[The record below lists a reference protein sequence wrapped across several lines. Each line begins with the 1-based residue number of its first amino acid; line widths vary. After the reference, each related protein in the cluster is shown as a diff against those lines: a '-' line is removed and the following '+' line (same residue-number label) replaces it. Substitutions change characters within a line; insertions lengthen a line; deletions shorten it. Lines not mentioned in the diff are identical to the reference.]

1 MNKSLLLAL
10 SALVPFSMADEVKL
24 KDGTVYKD
32 CTVEVE
38 TPESISVMVVVSG
51 GIKESKT
58 IKRELI
64 ETITKASPAELA
76 AAKIDKNYA
85 KPEIMSAKELEA
97 AQKELDAVI
106 KKNPQGEVH
115 DAAVKARA
123 TIVVLLEE
131 KKLVEEAKAVQ
142 EAKEAAEVTVRT
154 KYDHEAGKLLKRF
167 KALNTARKPYQA
179 MAVYDRLRQNYPG
192 SAALAE
198 AYPDAVRISAQ
209 VNRTLDVMIAA
220 KEKSLE
226 KERQMLSR
234 EEEKR
239 RANAKLTQ
247 EQRSALLD
255 AFQKKQVA
263 LRERENQLTEVHRA
277 HRKKVRERG
286 DRWFEP
292 TAGSLEAMRD
302 IKLVASTDAE
312 RLKNQEKEM
321 SAKIGC
327 KVEIKKI
334 LVRNIEKAAAKIE
347 DASLLTSQWDEII
360 NDPEI
365 EIVIEL
371 MGGINPAKEYILS
384 ALKAGKH
391 VVSANKDLIAVH
403 GHELLD
409 AAHESKVDF
418 LFEAAVAGG
427 IPIIRPLKQ
436 CLAGNHMT
444 EVMGIVN
451 GTTNFILTKMTQE
464 GMEFKDALALATEL
478 GYAEAD
484 PTADIEGLDAGRK
497 LSLIHI

>member
-1 MNKSLLLAL
+1 MNENVIKAALLG
-10 SALVPFSMADEVKL
+10 F
-24 KDGTVYKD
+24 GTVGTGVYK
-32 CTVEVE
+32 V
-38 TPESISVMVVVSG
+38 
-51 GIKESKT
+51 
-58 IKRELI
+58 
-64 ETITKASPAELA
+64 
-76 AAKIDKNYA
+76 
-85 KPEIMSAKELEA
+85 
-97 AQKELDAVI
+97 
-106 KKNPQGEVH
+106 
-115 DAAVKARA
+115 
-123 TIVVLLEE
+123 
-131 KKLVEEAKAVQ
+131 
-142 EAKEAAEVTVRT
+142 
-154 KYDHEAGKLLKRF
+154 
-167 KALNTARKPYQA
+167 
-179 MAVYDRLRQNYPG
+179 
-192 SAALAE
+192 
-198 AYPDAVRISAQ
+198 
-209 VNRTLDVMIAA
+209 
-220 KEKSLE
+220 
-226 KERQMLSR
+226 
-234 EEEKR
+234 
-239 RANAKLTQ
+239 
-247 EQRSALLD
+247 
-255 AFQKKQVA
+255 
-263 LRERENQLTEVHRA
+263 
-277 HRKKVRERG
+277 
-286 DRWFEP
+286 
-292 TAGSLEAMRD
+292 
-302 IKLVASTDAE
+302 
-312 RLKNQEKEM
+312 LKNQEKEM

-497 LSLIHI
+497 VAILASVAFNSRVVFNDVYTEGITKITPEDMEYAAKLGRTIKLLGTSRRLADGTCYAMVAPFMLGQNSPLYSVNDVFNAVFVHGNMLGDAMFYGSGAGKLPTASAVVGDIVDAAKHLHVNIVTNWNSTPAVLKPLDEVTGRFFVRIKKEAAEEAKKVFGDVEIISLGQLPQECAFITDEMTQGAFEEKLAQIGDQVLAKIRVKD

>member
-1 MNKSLLLAL
+1 MNENVIKAALLG
-10 SALVPFSMADEVKL
+10 F
-24 KDGTVYKD
+24 GTVGTGVYK
-32 CTVEVE
+32 V
-38 TPESISVMVVVSG
+38 
-51 GIKESKT
+51 
-58 IKRELI
+58 
-64 ETITKASPAELA
+64 
-76 AAKIDKNYA
+76 
-85 KPEIMSAKELEA
+85 
-97 AQKELDAVI
+97 
-106 KKNPQGEVH
+106 
-115 DAAVKARA
+115 
-123 TIVVLLEE
+123 
-131 KKLVEEAKAVQ
+131 
-142 EAKEAAEVTVRT
+142 
-154 KYDHEAGKLLKRF
+154 
-167 KALNTARKPYQA
+167 
-179 MAVYDRLRQNYPG
+179 
-192 SAALAE
+192 
-198 AYPDAVRISAQ
+198 
-209 VNRTLDVMIAA
+209 
-220 KEKSLE
+220 
-226 KERQMLSR
+226 
-234 EEEKR
+234 
-239 RANAKLTQ
+239 
-247 EQRSALLD
+247 
-255 AFQKKQVA
+255 
-263 LRERENQLTEVHRA
+263 
-277 HRKKVRERG
+277 
-286 DRWFEP
+286 
-292 TAGSLEAMRD
+292 
-302 IKLVASTDAE
+302 
-312 RLKNQEKEM
+312 LKNQEKEM

-327 KVEIKKI
+327 KIEIKKI

-497 LSLIHI
+497 VAILASVAFNSRVVFNDVYTEGIAKITSKDIHYAKEMGRDIKLLGVARNEAYVCPMLIPSSHPLATVNDSYNAVFVHGDAVEDAMFFGRGAGELPTASAVVGDVFDIVRNILAGCCGRIGCTCYKNIPVKKMEDTHNRYFLRLKVEDRCGVLAEMTAIFAKYQVSVAQIIQKDTKVEGCAEVVVITEKVREGDFRTAIEELRNRDSVRKISTIIRVYGK

>member
-1 MNKSLLLAL
+1 MNKNVIKAALLG
-10 SALVPFSMADEVKL
+10 F
-24 KDGTVYKD
+24 GTVGTGVYK
-32 CTVEVE
+32 V
-38 TPESISVMVVVSG
+38 
-51 GIKESKT
+51 
-58 IKRELI
+58 
-64 ETITKASPAELA
+64 
-76 AAKIDKNYA
+76 
-85 KPEIMSAKELEA
+85 
-97 AQKELDAVI
+97 
-106 KKNPQGEVH
+106 
-115 DAAVKARA
+115 
-123 TIVVLLEE
+123 
-131 KKLVEEAKAVQ
+131 
-142 EAKEAAEVTVRT
+142 
-154 KYDHEAGKLLKRF
+154 
-167 KALNTARKPYQA
+167 
-179 MAVYDRLRQNYPG
+179 
-192 SAALAE
+192 
-198 AYPDAVRISAQ
+198 
-209 VNRTLDVMIAA
+209 
-220 KEKSLE
+220 
-226 KERQMLSR
+226 
-234 EEEKR
+234 
-239 RANAKLTQ
+239 
-247 EQRSALLD
+247 
-255 AFQKKQVA
+255 
-263 LRERENQLTEVHRA
+263 
-277 HRKKVRERG
+277 
-286 DRWFEP
+286 
-292 TAGSLEAMRD
+292 
-302 IKLVASTDAE
+302 
-312 RLKNQEKEM
+312 LKNQEKEM

-497 LSLIHI
+497 VAILASVAFNSRVVFNDVYTEGIAKITSKDIHYAKEMGRDIKLLGVARNEADGIEAYVCPMLIPSSHPLATVNDSYNAVFVHGDAVEDASAVVGDVFDIVRNILAGCCGRIGCTCYKNIPVKKMEDTHNRYFLRLKVEDRCGVLAEMTAIFAKYQVSVAQIIQKDTKVEGCAEVVVITEKVREGDFRTAIEELRNRDSVRKISTIIRVYGK